1 MMPEIPNQLIHPEL
15 QPHDDG
21 SNAHGVGV
29 SPQPLAVPYQPQQPL
44 YAQPP
49 TSQPLPL
56 LTPQQQWQQPMP
68 PQQEWQAQPQMYP
81 PQQYQQPPQYQPPMP
96 PQVAPKKPKSRKRLW
111 LIIGV
116 VVLVLI
122 VIVAVASQAGKGG
135 QPTPAT
141 SQATQPAST
150 SQQPQPTAKPTQPS
164 GNTIGKAVQVGNT
177 WVVTINSAKT
187 HAGSEFSQ
195 PKSGNTYLVVDVTLK
210 NISSSNQTA
219 SSLLMFNLKDQTGQT
234 YTDTFAD
241 FAKASP
247 DGNVSAGGLLRG
259 EIVYEVPSSMH
270 AFTFSFQPGFD
281 ANELAEWNVTI

>member
-1 MMPEIPNQLIHPEL
+1 MPEIPNQLIHPEL
-15 QPHDDG
+15 HQHDDG
-21 SNAHGVGV
+21 SNANGVGV
-29 SPQPLAVPYQPQQPL
+29 SPQPLAVPYQPQQPP

-96 PQVAPKKPKSRKRLW
+96 PPQVTPKKPKSRKRLW

-122 VIVAVASQAGKGG
+122 VIVSVASQAGKGS

-177 WVVTINSAKT
+177 WIVTINSVKT
-187 HAGSEFSQ
+187 SPGSDFTK
-195 PKSGNTYLVVDVTLK
+195 PKSGNTFVVVDVTVK
-210 NISSSNQTA
+210 NISSSNQTV
-219 SSLLMFNLKDQTGQT
+219 SSLLMFNLKDATGQQ
-234 YTDTFAD
+234 YTEAITD
-241 FAKASP
+241 FTKAP
-247 DGNVSAGGLLRG
+247 DGTVTPNSLLRG
-259 EIVYEVPSSMH
+259 QLVYEVPSTDH
-270 AFTFSFQPGFD
+270 TFTFSYQSDLTGSD
-281 ANELAEWNVTI
+281 ITEWNVNV